1 MRHGRFR
8 RKSARLEPSLK
19 RNQTTMKTGVEF
31 TLFRNTSF
39 RRLAPALLLLLGLC
53 VGSRAWAQSYVLS
66 NLWSVAAGAPSHPF
80 LADDDRT
87 RGLAYNPATGH
98 VLVASRTSS
107 NAVYVL
113 DGNTGAI
120 LGTLPYDTNVIN
132 GGTFHVNL
140 VSVTDDGVIYVGNL
154 TTDAIGSGPFKL
166 YRWANE
172 TAPPQLV
179 YSGDPSAADAVANNR
194 RFGDSMTLRGTGTG
208 TQILLGTLAQNA
220 ALLTTADGT
229 NFTATKITTDAAS
242 GDLRYGLA
250 WGAGNTFWAKQAGGN
265 LKLFTLNLPGNSAS
279 VTLSVSGVIGGP
291 LGVDVTRNLL
301 AIVEASN
308 TTSSGHKLR
317 LYDISDPTLPVQLD
331 TTRSFPAAN
340 TNGNLVG
347 AVSIRN
353 GKLFALETDNGI
365 LAYNLAEIYL
375 PPTITTPPASVTV
388 WEGAAFWTFSVVAA
402 GTKPFSYQW
411 FSNSVPIPGATA
423 ATYTISNVNLS
434 HQAAYSVTVS
444 NSAGSATSSAALL
457 TVQPGNPSP
466 IVTNIWNLAAGS
478 RPYLTA
484 NYREYGVAI
493 NPLTTNVIVVTRQ
506 NPTNMIAVLDIQTGA
521 HKHYIDYSGLTLA
534 GSIPMNKVDIAEDG
548 VIYVCNL
555 TTDTASTPLVIL
567 GFSDDNPMPA
577 LKGVLFSGDPGN
589 GLTPSSIGWGA
600 NIAVRGSGPNTE
612 ILLGAGKY
620 SPTPLNARAV
630 AILRPDPITGV
641 LSSTPIIVTNAPDNQ
656 FRFGLSW
663 GPGTNTFWAKAVGSL
678 MLVQFDETTQTGWVV
693 KTYPTSGARSVPSS
707 VTGIRYDPATG
718 LLAGLQNGSPP
729 TPVSVPVYDVTDVN
743 AGPLW
748 VDQELFTSYN
758 ADIEYQGNVD
768 FAAGYLVA
776 LGVNNGLKAFRVNGG
791 TLSLPVILQHPSSGT
806 WYRGTSPTLSV
817 VADSAT
823 PLSYQWYFEGS
834 PIPNATNATLTLA
847 NIQTNQ
853 AGNYVAR
860 VINAGGYRDS
870 APALITVIEAVTS
883 SVVTN
888 LWTLAP
894 GSRPYLT
901 TNYQQYGM
909 AFNPARSN
917 LLIASYDPNTTAAT
931 IAVLDAL
938 TGTEKHLL
946 DVSVVSGGNRWLNK
960 IGVADDG
967 VVYAAN
973 RTTTAATVP
982 FTVYRWAN
990 DDPTTIATVAF
1001 SGDPFPTLYP
1011 NGIAGY
1017 QMDVRGAGT
1026 NTELLL
1032 SAYTTNVVAVLTTAN
1047 GTNFTTHEIL
1057 VPGVPPRFARIG
1069 ICFGV
1074 GNTFWA
1080 KTWRDD
1086 GGKLYLVSYDL
1097 GTGLGTVLRTYDVDV
1112 ISSTVTTVAYN
1123 DSLKL
1128 LAGIARDD
1136 QKNVQIYNIANLD
1149 LGPQLVDQEFFPTY
1163 NASIEANGALDFGG
1177 NTYLFALNENNG
1189 VLAMLINP
1197 NYAPPVS
1204 AFRILNVT
1212 RGVGTLTL
1220 EWEAQPGAKYQV
1232 QAAGGVSGPWQNLGN
1247 EITANGPTASYTDNV
1262 SGVNQRFYRVL
1273 AK

>member
-1 MRHGRFR
+1 
-8 RKSARLEPSLK
+8 
-19 RNQTTMKTGVEF
+19 MKTAFKF
-31 TLFRNTSF
+31 TPSQDTSF
-39 RRLAPALLLLLGLC
+39 RCFAFVLLLLLGLDS
-53 VGSRAWAQSYVLS
+53 VPRAAAQSYALS
-66 NLWSVAAGAPSHPF
+66 NLWSVAAGSPSHPF

-87 RGLAYNPATGH
+87 RGIAYNPVTGH
-98 VLVASRTSS
+98 VLVASRTGT
-107 NAVYVL
+107 NGIYIL
-113 DGNTGAI
+113 DGGTGAI
-120 LGTLPYDTNVIN
+120 LGTLPYDTNVIA

-140 VSVTDDGVIYVGNL
+140 VGVTDDGVIYVGNL
-154 TTDAIGSGPFKL
+154 TTDAIGSAGPYKL

-179 YSGDPSAADAVANNR
+179 YSGDPSFADAVVNNR
-194 RFGDSMTLRGTGTG
+194 RFGDSMTIRGTGTG

-229 NFTATKITTDAAS
+229 NFTATKIVTDAAS

-250 WGAGNTFWAKQAGGN
+250 WGAGDTFWAKQASGN
-265 LKLFTLNLPGNSAS
+265 LKRFALNIPGGTAS
-279 VTLSVSGVIGGP
+279 VTLSVSGVVGGP

-308 TTSSGHKLR
+308 TTTSGHKFR

-331 TTRSFPAAN
+331 TTRSFPASN
-340 TNGNLVG
+340 INGNLVG

-353 GKLFALETDNGI
+353 GKVFALETDNGI
-365 LAYNLAEIYL
+365 LAFNLAEVYL

-388 WEGAAFWTFSVVAA
+388 WEGAAFWTFNVVVG

-411 FSNSVPIPGATA
+411 LSNGVPIPGATA
-423 ATYTISNVNLS
+423 ASYTISNVSLS
-434 HQAAYSVTVS
+434 HQAAYSVIVS
-444 NSAGSATSSAALL
+444 NSVGSAASAAAQL

-466 IVTNIWNLAAGS
+466 VVTNIWNLAAGS
-478 RPYLTA
+478 RPYLTS
-484 NYREYGVAI
+484 NYREYGIAI

-534 GSIPMNKVDIAEDG
+534 GANPMNKVDIADDG
-548 VIYVCNL
+548 VIYICNV
-555 TTDTASTPLVIL
+555 TGDTVSTPFVIL
-567 GFSDDNPMPA
+567 GLSDDNPVPA
-577 LKGVLFSGDPGN
+577 MKGVLFSGDPGN
-589 GLTPSSIGWGA
+589 GMTPTSIGWGG
-600 NIAVRGSGPNTE
+600 NITVRGSGANTE
-612 ILLGAGKY
+612 ILVGAGKY
-620 SPTPLNARAV
+620 SATPLNARAV
-630 AILRPDPITGV
+630 AILRPDPYTGV
-641 LSSTPIIVTNAPDNQ
+641 LTSTPIIVTNAPDNQ

-663 GPGTNTFWAKAVGSL
+663 GTGTNTFWAKAVGSL
-678 MLVQFDETTQTGWVV
+678 MLIQFDEASNTGWVV
-693 KTYPTSGARSVPSS
+693 KTYPTSGARSVPSA

-718 LLAGLQNGSPP
+718 LLAGLLNGSPP
-729 TPVSVPVYDVTDVN
+729 TPVSVVVYDVTDLN

-748 VDQELFTSYN
+748 VDHELFTSYN

-768 FAAGYLVA
+768 FGAGYLVA
-776 LGVNNGLKAFRVNGG
+776 LGVNNGLKTFQVNGG
-791 TLSLPVILQHPSSGT
+791 VPSLPVILQHPASGT

-823 PLSYQWYFEGS
+823 PMTYQWFFEGS
-834 PIPNATNATLTLA
+834 PIPDATNATLTLS

-860 VINAGGYRDS
+860 VINAGGWRDS

-883 SVVTN
+883 DVLTN
-888 LWTLAP
+888 LWTLSA

-917 LLIASYDPNTTAAT
+917 LLIASYDPTTSNAV

-938 TGTEKHLL
+938 TGAEKHFL
-946 DVSVVSGGNRWLNK
+946 DVSVVTGGNRWLNK
-960 IGVADDG
+960 IRVAADG

-973 RTTTAATVP
+973 RTTTAASVP
-982 FTVYRWAN
+982 LKIYRWAN

-1011 NGIAGY
+1011 NAIAGY
-1017 QMDVRGAGT
+1017 TMDARGAGT
-1026 NTELLL
+1026 STELLL
-1032 SAYTTNVVAVLTTAN
+1032 SAYATNVVAVLTTAD

-1057 VPGVPPRFARIG
+1057 VPGVPPRFARLG

-1097 GTGLGTVLRTYDVDV
+1097 GTGLGTVVRTYDIDV
-1112 ISSTVTTVAYN
+1112 ISSTVTTIAYR

-1136 QKNVQIYNIANLD
+1136 QKNVQLYNIANLN
-1149 LGPQLVDQEFFPTY
+1149 LGPQLIDQEFFPTY
-1163 NASIEANGALDFGG
+1163 NPSIEANGALDFGG

-1189 VLAMLINP
+1189 VMAMLINP
-1197 NYAPPVS
+1197 NYAPP
-1204 AFRILNVT
+1204 ATTFRILNVT
-1212 RGVGTLTL
+1212 RGNGTLTL
-1220 EWEAQPGAKYQV
+1220 EWEAQTGAKYQV
-1232 QAAGGVSGPWQNLGN
+1232 QAAAAVSGPWQNLGP
-1247 EITANGPTASYTDNV
+1247 EITASGSTASYTDNV

>member
-1 MRHGRFR
+1 
-8 RKSARLEPSLK
+8 
-19 RNQTTMKTGVEF
+19 MKTAFEF
-31 TLFRNTSF
+31 HPSPNTSS
-39 RRLAPALLLLLGLC
+39 RLLALALLLFLGL
-53 VGSRAWAQSYVLS
+53 SAAPRAGAQSYVLS
-66 NLWSVAAGAPSHPF
+66 NLWSVAAGSPTHPF
-80 LADDDRT
+80 LANDNTT
-87 RGLAYNPATGH
+87 RGLAYNPVTGH
-98 VLVASRTSS
+98 LLVVSRTSS

-113 DGNTGAI
+113 DGATGAV
-120 LGTLPYDTNVIN
+120 LGTLPYDTNVIS

-140 VSVTDDGVIYVGNL
+140 VGVTDDGVIYVGNL
-154 TTDAIGSGPFKL
+154 TTDAIGTAGPYKL

-172 TAPPQLV
+172 TAAPQLV
-179 YSGDPSAADAVANNR
+179 YSGDPSFSDATANNR
-194 RFGDSMTLRGTGTG
+194 RFGDSMSVRGTGTG
-208 TQILLGTLAQNA
+208 TQILLGTLGPNA

-242 GDLRYGLA
+242 GDLRWGLA
-250 WGAGNTFWAKQAGGN
+250 WGAGNTFWVKQASGN
-265 LKLFTLNLPGNSAS
+265 LKQLTLNLPGNTAS
-279 VTLSVSGVIGGP
+279 VTLSISGIVGGP

-301 AIVEASN
+301 AIVEAG
-308 TTSSGHKLR
+308 TTTTTGHKLR
-317 LYDISDPTLPVQLD
+317 LYDISNPSAPIQVD
-331 TTRSFPAAN
+331 TTRSFPASNA
-340 TNGNLVG
+340 NGNATG

-353 GKLFALETDNGI
+353 GKLFALETNNGI
-365 LAYNLAEIYL
+365 LAYNLAAVYL
-375 PPTITTPPASVTV
+375 PPVITTPPANVTV
-388 WEGAAFWTFSVVAA
+388 WEGAAFWTFTVGLS
-402 GTKPFSYQW
+402 GTPPFTYQW
-411 FSNSVPIPGATA
+411 RSNGVDIPGATA
-423 ATYTISNVNLS
+423 STYTISNVSLA
-434 HQAAYSVTVS
+434 HQAAYSVVVS
-444 NSAGSATSSAALL
+444 NSAGSATSSAGQL

-466 IVTNIWNLAAGS
+466 IVTNIWNVAAGS
-478 RPYLTA
+478 RPYLTTG
-484 NYREYGVAI
+484 YREYGVAI

-521 HKHYIDYSGLTLA
+521 HKHYIDYTGLVISGDF
-534 GSIPMNKVDIAEDG
+534 NKVDVADDG
-548 VIYVCNL
+548 IIYVCNL
-555 TTDTASTPLVIL
+555 TTDTAARPLQIY
-567 GFSDDNPMPA
+567 GFSDDNPVPA
-577 LKGVLFSGDPGN
+577 QTGILFSGDPGN
-589 GLTPSSIGWGA
+589 GVTPSTIGWGA
-600 NIAVRGSGPNTE
+600 NITVRGSGADTE

-620 SPTPLNARAV
+620 SATPLNARAV
-630 AILRPDPITGV
+630 AILRPDPYTGV
-641 LSSTPIIVTNAPDNQ
+641 LSSTPILVTNAPDNQ
-656 FRFGLSW
+656 FRFTLSW

-678 MLVQFDETTQTGWVV
+678 MLVEFDLASGTGWVV

-729 TPVSVPVYDVTDVN
+729 TPVSVPVYDVTDLN

-758 ADIEYQGNVD
+758 ADIEFQGNVD
-768 FAAGYLVA
+768 FADGYLVA

-791 TLSLPVILQHPSSGT
+791 TLSLPVILVHPSSGT

-823 PLSYQWYFEGS
+823 PMSYQWYFEGN
-834 PIPNATNATLTLA
+834 PITDATNAWLTLP

-853 AGNYVAR
+853 AGQYVVR

-870 APALITVIEAVTS
+870 APALVTVIEAVTS
-883 SVVTN
+883 DVATN

-917 LLIASYDPNTTAAT
+917 LLIASYDPTTTTAT

-938 TGTEKHLL
+938 TGAEKHLL
-946 DVSVVSGGNRWLNK
+946 DVSAVSGGNRWLNK

-973 RTTTAATVP
+973 RTTAAGTDP
-982 FTVYRWAN
+982 FKVYRWAN
-990 DDPTTIATVAF
+990 DDPTTVATVAF

-1011 NGIAGY
+1011 NGLAGWV
-1017 QMDVRGAGT
+1017 MDVRGAGT
-1026 NTELLL
+1026 NTELIL
-1032 SAYTTNVVAVLTTAN
+1032 SANPTNVVAVLTTAD

-1057 VPGVPPRFARIG
+1057 VPGVPPRFARLG

-1112 ISSTVTTVAYN
+1112 ISSTVTTIAYN

-1136 QKNVQIYNIANLD
+1136 QKNVQLYNIANLD
-1149 LGPQLVDQEFFPTY
+1149 LGPQLLDQEFFPTY
-1163 NASIEANGALDFGG
+1163 NPSIEANGALDFGG

-1189 VLAMLINP
+1189 VMAMLLNP
-1197 NYAPPVS
+1197 NYAPPVA

-1212 RGVGTLTL
+1212 RGNGTLTI
-1220 EWEAQPGAKYQV
+1220 EWEAQSGAKYQL
-1232 QAAGGVSGPWQNLGN
+1232 QAASAVSGPWQNLGP
-1247 EITANGPTASYTDNV
+1247 EITASGPTASYTDNV
-1262 SGVNQRFYRVL
+1262 SGVTQRFYRVL